1 MCIWNWSSL
10 SDRVLWGRLESDS
23 RTAQVARRETD
34 VCVSLLV
41 SYLYSPPLIK
51 CHWASCLWHHS
62 GRVRRERETK
72 CHSAHFT
79 APEWCV
85 AVWMHGA
92 CVFVCK
98 SSHGS
103 ESIFFK
109 LWIQL
114 FLRIFCVD
122 VFEFGPQLKDVQFTL
137 IWNRT
142 KLVNTHI
149 QEACLA
155 FLLEK

>member
-1 MCIWNWSSL
+1 MKEQKSKIKIMCIWNWSSL

-114 FLRIFCVD
+114 FLRFFV
-122 VFEFGPQLKDVQFTL
+122 LMSS
-137 IWNRT
+137 N
-142 KLVNTHI
+142 LVHNSKMFNLHWYETE
-149 QEACLA
+149 QNW
-155 FLLEK
+155 